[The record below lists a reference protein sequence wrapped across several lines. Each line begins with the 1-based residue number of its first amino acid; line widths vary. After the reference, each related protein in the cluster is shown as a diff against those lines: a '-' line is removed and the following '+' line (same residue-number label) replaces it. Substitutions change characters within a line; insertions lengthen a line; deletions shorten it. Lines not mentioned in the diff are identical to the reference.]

1 MEYKKLAKSEIPV
14 SVITFGAWV
23 TGGLFWGGAD
33 KNQSIK
39 AIQKAI
45 DYGIT
50 SIDTAPVYGF
60 GESEK
65 IVGKAIKGKRDKLQI
80 LTKYGLRWD
89 QK

>member
-1 MEYKKLAKSEIPV
+1 MEYKKLAQSEIPV

-39 AIQKAI
+39 AIHKAI

-65 IVGKAIKGKRDKLQI
+65 IVGEAIFQI
-80 LTKYGLRWD
+80 LLK
-89 QK
+89 K